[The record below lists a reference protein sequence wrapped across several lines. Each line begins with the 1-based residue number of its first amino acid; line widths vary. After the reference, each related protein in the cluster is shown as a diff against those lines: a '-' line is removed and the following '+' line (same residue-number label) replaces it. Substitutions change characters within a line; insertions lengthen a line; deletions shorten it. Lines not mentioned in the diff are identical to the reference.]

1 MAAAEVEVLG
11 SLVHVDR
18 PFLVEDPAADLPF
31 ALAQSPQ
38 GRIDLDRQVL
48 SQGWCCLQGA
58 GVQENVV
65 DRLDGL
71 NAAGQPE
78 ASGFEDH
85 PEEGH
90 EPLRCLF
97 LLSRGQGLEGGHGRL
112 LEQVILVGC
121 HVIAVGVGDPVD
133 EPHVLGDPPPGF
145 QPGLL
150 IGVAWLI
157 RSVGHHASG
166 QFALL
171 LRLKKRLKKI
181 RHFRGLP
188 ANPALMGFP
197 GVLPL

>member
-1 MAAAEVEVLG
+1 MQQAAEMAAAEVEMLG

-48 SQGWCCLQGA
+48 RRGWCCLWGA

-65 DRLDGL
+65 GRLDRLD
-71 NAAGQPE
+71 AAGQPE
-78 ASGFEDH
+78 ASGLEDQ

-97 LLSRGQGLEGGHGRL
+97 LLSRSQGLEGGHGRL

-121 HVIAVGVGDPVD
+121 HVVAVGVGDPVD
-133 EPHVLGDPPPGF
+133 EPHVLGNPPPRC

-150 IGVAWLI
+150 VGVAWLI
-157 RSVGHHASG
+157 RWVGHHASG
-166 QFALL
+166 RLALL
-171 LRLKKRLKKI
+171 LRLKKD
-181 RHFRGLP
+181 
-188 ANPALMGFP
+188 
-197 GVLPL
+197 

>member
-1 MAAAEVEVLG
+1 MAAAEVKVLG
-11 SLVHVDR
+11 GLVDVDR

-38 GRIDLDRQVL
+38 GRIDLDRQGL
-48 SQGWCCLQGA
+48 RQGWRCLQGA

-65 DRLDGL
+65 GRLDSL
-71 NAAGQPE
+71 DAAGQPE
-78 ASGFEDH
+78 APCLEDH
-85 PEEGH
+85 PEEGY

-97 LLSRGQGLEGGHGRL
+97 LLSRGQSLEGGQGRL

-133 EPHVLGDPPPGF
+133 EPHVLGNPPPRR

-157 RSVGHHASG
+157 RWVGHHASG
-166 QFALL
+166 RLALL
-171 LRLKKRLKKI
+171 LRLKKD
-181 RHFRGLP
+181 
-188 ANPALMGFP
+188 
-197 GVLPL
+197 